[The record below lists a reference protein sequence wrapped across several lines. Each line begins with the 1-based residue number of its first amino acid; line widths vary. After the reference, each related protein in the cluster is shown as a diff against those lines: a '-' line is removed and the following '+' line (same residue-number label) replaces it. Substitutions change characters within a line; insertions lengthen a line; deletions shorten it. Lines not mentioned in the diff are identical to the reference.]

1 MTDNSR
7 NVIEAQAQAPAPA
20 PAPAPGPRLEA
31 RPGEPLWRHSD
42 FMKLWLAQTISVF
55 GDQFTGLAIPLIA
68 VLMLQATPSQMGV
81 LTAVERAPF
90 LLIGL
95 FAGVWVDRLPRRPI
109 LVAGDLGRAVVLL
122 TIPLAALLGALRMP
136 HLYAVALLVGVL
148 TLFFDVAYQ
157 AFLPALV
164 GRQQLV
170 EGNSKLEAT
179 RSLAN
184 LAGPSVAGV
193 VIQALSAPIAIILDA
208 LSFVISGGLISRIR
222 GREQA
227 PGGTRASVTAEV
239 REGLRVVFGNRLLR
253 SIAGCTGTSN
263 FFGSAL
269 FALYILF
276 MTRSLGLTPAKIGAI
291 FSLGNVA
298 GLLGALSAGR
308 LAARFGVGRIIVGAA
323 ALDGLGLIPI
333 VLATRATAFPF
344 LVLAGLLTSF
354 ANPVYNIN
362 QVSLRQAITPYRLQ
376 GRMNAT
382 MRFLVWGTMP
392 LGGLAGGILGEA
404 LGLRPAIAVSVA
416 GGLLAFLWVA
426 LSPVRALRA
435 IPDPTA

>member
-1 MTDNSR
+1 MTSNELDDGNRVESTATSVREPRVPAIPRSR
-7 NVIEAQAQAPAPA
+7 DPAA
-20 PAPAPGPRLEA
+20 
-31 RPGEPLWRHSD
+31 LWRHSD

-68 VLMLQATPSQMGV
+68 ALMLQATPGQMGV

-109 LVAGDLGRAVVLL
+109 LVAGDFGRAAVLL
-122 TIPLAALLGALRMP
+122 TIPLAALLGGLGMP
-136 HLYAVALLVGVL
+136 HLYAVGVLVGVF
-148 TLFFDVAYQ
+148 TVFFDVAYQ

-222 GREQA
+222 GREPVA
-227 PGGTRASVTAEV
+227 GGARAAVTAEV

-298 GLLGALSAGR
+298 GLLGALSAVRPPGRRGGGGGGGGAAGPRGPGR
-308 LAARFGVGRIIVGAA
+308 LPPVSCR
-323 ALDGLGLIPI
+323 
-333 VLATRATAFPF
+333 RAPRRPPPRR
-344 LVLAGLLTSF
+344 S
-354 ANPVYNIN
+354 
-362 QVSLRQAITPYRLQ
+362 
-376 GRMNAT
+376 
-382 MRFLVWGTMP
+382 
-392 LGGLAGGILGEA
+392 
-404 LGLRPAIAVSVA
+404 RPARRV
-416 GGLLAFLWVA
+416 
-426 LSPVRALRA
+426 P
-435 IPDPTA
+435 P

>member
-1 MTDNSR
+1 MTSNELDDGNRMESTATSVREPRIPAIPRSR
-7 NVIEAQAQAPAPA
+7 DPAA
-20 PAPAPGPRLEA
+20 
-31 RPGEPLWRHSD
+31 LWRHSD

-68 VLMLQATPSQMGV
+68 ALMLQATPGQMGV

-109 LVAGDLGRAVVLL
+109 LVTGDLGRAAVLL
-122 TIPLAALLGALRMP
+122 TIPLAALLGGLRMP
-136 HLYAVALLVGVL
+136 HLYAVGLLVGVL
-148 TLFFDVAYQ
+148 TGFFDVAYQ

-308 LAARFGVGRIIVGAA
+308 LAAGGGGGGGVVGAA
-323 ALDGLGLIPI
+323 G
-333 VLATRATAFPF
+333 
-344 LVLAGLLTSF
+344 
-354 ANPVYNIN
+354 PVVVWRLPPSPAPPPPARPLPPLCGAPPR
-362 QVSLRQAITPYRLQ
+362 VSP
-376 GRMNAT
+376 
-382 MRFLVWGTMP
+382 P
-392 LGGLAGGILGEA
+392 
-404 LGLRPAIAVSVA
+404 P
-416 GGLLAFLWVA
+416 
-426 LSPVRALRA
+426 
-435 IPDPTA
+435 

>member
-1 MTDNSR
+1 MTSNELDDSNRMESTATSVREPRIPAIPRSR
-7 NVIEAQAQAPAPA
+7 DPAA
-20 PAPAPGPRLEA
+20 
-31 RPGEPLWRHSD
+31 LWRHSD

-55 GDQFTGLAIPLIA
+55 GD
-68 VLMLQATPSQMGV
+68 
-81 LTAVERAPF
+81 
-90 LLIGL
+90 
-95 FAGVWVDRLPRRPI
+95 
-109 LVAGDLGRAVVLL
+109 
-122 TIPLAALLGALRMP
+122 
-136 HLYAVALLVGVL
+136 LVGVFPV
-148 TLFFDVAYQ
+148 FFDVAYQ

-222 GREQA
+222 GREPVAGGARA
-227 PGGTRASVTAEV
+227 PVTAEV

-276 MTRSLGLTPAKIGAI
+276 MTRTLGLTPAKIGAI

-333 VLATRATAFPF
+333 VLGRRATAFPV
-344 LVLAGLLTSF
+344 LVAAGRLPSF
-354 ANPVYNIN
+354 AHPGDNIN
-362 QVSLRQAITPYRLQ
+362 QGSLRPAITPSRLP
-376 GRMNAT
+376 GRMNA
-382 MRFLVWGTMP
+382 
-392 LGGLAGGILGEA
+392 
-404 LGLRPAIAVSVA
+404 
-416 GGLLAFLWVA
+416 
-426 LSPVRALRA
+426 
-435 IPDPTA
+435 